1 MISLRLP
8 SDLNGNR
15 WCTEKKAFGKLVA
28 LGRAD
33 AVLEAGYR
41 PGVS

>member
-1 MISLRLP
+1 MYWKE
-8 SDLNGNR
+8 GV
-15 WCTEKKAFGKLVA
+15 GKLVA

-41 PGVS
+41 PGICQLMAYLV